1 MYYNGHDGLPYSWV
15 FGGDINGDAVATD
28 VDLAYIPKENDSIVT
43 YKAGTTVAQIAAFED
58 LIQSDPYL
66 YSSTAASV
74 ALRNHSQQPW
84 INQLD
89 LGIQQELPGFFSD
102 NKFVVRMDI
111 YNFLNFL
118 NSDWGDQMGIGF
130 FGTRR
135 LANISDV
142 TGGKYVYDLG
152 TPTTP
157 SWTNFTVR
165 DSSANPGRVISR
177 WQALL
182 TAPLPSLLIH
192 GNTV

>member
-1 MYYNGHDGLPYSWV
+1 
-15 FGGDINGDAVATD
+15 

-43 YKAGTTVAQIAAFED
+43 FKPGTTAGQIAAFED
-58 LIQSDPYL
+58 FIENDKYL
-66 YSSTAASV
+66 SSHRGSIAE
-74 ALRNHSQQPW
+74 RNHSQQPW

-89 LGIQQELPGFFSD
+89 LGIQQELPGFYSD

-118 NSDWGDQMGIGF
+118 NSDWGDQMGVGF
-130 FGTRR
+130 FATRR

-142 TGGKYVYDLG
+142 VNGKYVYDLG
-152 TPTTP
+152 TPTSP
-157 SWTNFTVR
+157 SYTNFTVR

-182 TAPLPSLLIH
+182 TLKYEF
-192 GNTV
+192 